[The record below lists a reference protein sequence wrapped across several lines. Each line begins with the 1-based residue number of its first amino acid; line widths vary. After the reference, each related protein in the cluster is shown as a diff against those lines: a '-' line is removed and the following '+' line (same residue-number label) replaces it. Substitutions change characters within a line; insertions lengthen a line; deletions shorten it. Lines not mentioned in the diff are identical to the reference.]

1 MYKREIY
8 QSIWQEL
15 SRDKAMIFL
24 SGPHQSGKT
33 TLARMIAETFAN
45 SLYFNWDI
53 PDHRKDLIA
62 DPFFFERVRRK
73 DTTTPLIILDE
84 IHKFSDWKNYLKG
97 VYDKFSGEYR
107 FLVSGSGRLDIYQRG
122 GDSLTGRYLLFHL
135 WPLTLAE
142 LANRRLA
149 IKDFLRNP
157 LQTVGF
163 SAKVK
168 AMWDRLERQS
178 GFPEPY
184 SASNVRSYRR
194 WSNTYS
200 RQLIRED
207 LRDLTGV
214 KSIYQIETLYHLLPD
229 RAGSPLSIPSLSRD
243 LKVAYNSISS
253 WLQLFERFYLA
264 FAITPWTTKISRAIL
279 KERKAYIWDVP
290 RINDEAARFENMV
303 ALELYRAVT
312 LWSDLGYG
320 QFSLHFVRD
329 KEKREVDFII
339 ACDRKP
345 VLMVETKLAD
355 TEPAPSLSR
364 FQNILN
370 VPAVQL
376 VRSGETF
383 QLVGRGEQ
391 KLLIVPA
398 WMWLPVL
405 P

>member
-1 MYKREIY
+1 MQIAFILIGIFRITEKT
-8 QSIWQEL
+8 L
-15 SRDKAMIFL
+15 SQIR
-24 SGPHQSGKT
+24 
-33 TLARMIAETFAN
+33 
-45 SLYFNWDI
+45 
-53 PDHRKDLIA
+53 
-62 DPFFFERVRRK
+62 FFFERVRRK

-97 VYDKFSGEYR
+97 VYDKYSGEYR
-107 FLVSGSGRLDIYQRG
+107 FLVAGSGRLDFYQRG
-122 GDSLTGRYLLFHL
+122 GDSLAGRYLLFHL

-142 LANRRLA
+142 LANGRLA
-149 IKDFLRNP
+149 IEDFLRNP
-157 LQTVGF
+157 LQTASL
-163 SAKVK
+163 SAEVK
-168 AMWDRLERQS
+168 TLWDRLERQS

-184 SASNVRSYRR
+184 SASTVRSYRR

-214 KSIYQIETLYHLLPD
+214 QSIYQIETLYHLLPD
-229 RAGSPLSIPSLSRD
+229 RTGSPLSLPSLSRD

-264 FAITPWTTKISRAIL
+264 FAVTPWTAKISRAIL
-279 KERKAYIWDVP
+279 KERKVYIWDVP

-312 LWSDLGYG
+312 LWSDLGHG

-329 KEKREVDFII
+329 KEKREVDFVI

-355 TEPAPSLSR
+355 TKPAQSLSR
-364 FQNILN
+364 FQSILN

-376 VRSGETF
+376 VKNGETF
-383 QLVGRGEQ
+383 QLVGRGQQ
-391 KLLIVPA
+391 KILIVPA
-398 WMWLPVL
+398 WMWLPIL